1 MVCFAWRFRKVRGMG
16 KVSCLQTISG
26 RPVHKQNRV
35 SSWLL
40 QCTLPV
46 CLLMAGC
53 DLRRMGP
60 PLPEAFAKEYLAE
73 HGYGANDI
81 NALVEY
87 GKIDHAMFLQLSGVS
102 DVSVR
107 HMLGR
112 NSHLTR
118 EERAALLEDESAYVR
133 AGVAMNPS
141 LSKDEIL
148 MLSKEPQDSPVQSGL
163 AINPFVPV
171 EVLLR
176 LDHEHTGLLGAFAAN
191 ANCPTA
197 IVKEIE
203 EHGRSADK
211 KLLAAS
217 QAKQRDWSYRYL
229 GCKLPGGEQESAP
242 SNGK

>member
-1 MVCFAWRFRKVRGMG
+1 MG
-16 KVSCLQTISG
+16 KVSCLHSKSARIIRKPS
-26 RPVHKQNRV
+26 RML
-35 SSWLL
+35 SWLP
-40 QCTLPV
+40 QCG
-46 CLLMAGC
+46 LLLSLLLAGC

-60 PLPEAFAKEYLAE
+60 PIPEAFAKEYLEA

-87 GKIDHAMFLQLSGVS
+87 DKIDHAMFLQLSCVS

-112 NSHLTR
+112 NPHLTR
-118 EERAALLEDESAYVR
+118 EERAALLGDEDAYVR
-133 AGVAMNPS
+133 AGVAMNPC
-141 LSKDEIL
+141 LSRDEIL
-148 MLSKEPQDSPVQSGL
+148 MLSKEPQNSPVVSGL
-163 AINPFVPV
+163 AMNPFVPV

-191 ANCPTA
+191 ANCPAA

-203 EHGRSADK
+203 EHGGSADK

-217 QAKQRDWSYRYL
+217 QAKKRDWSYRYL
-229 GCKLPGGEQESAP
+229 GCKLPGGEQGNAP
-242 SNGK
+242 KNVK